1 MTSCLST
8 TTMLPFLCFLLF
20 SFLWSA
26 SAHTH
31 EDFLQCL
38 SLYSEDSHSFS
49 ELVYTPNNSSYLHVL
64 QGSIQNSR
72 FNTTATPKPLVIVTP
87 TNVSHIQATI
97 FCSQKHGMNVR
108 IRSGGH
114 DYEGLSYVSVLPFVI
129 IDLINLRAINVDGE
143 NSTAWVQAGA
153 TLGELY
159 HSIAEKSGTLAFPA
173 GACPTVGAGGHFSGG
188 GYGGL
193 MRKYGLAA
201 DNIIDAQLI
210 DAKGRILDRASMGE
224 DLFWAIR
231 GGGGNSFGV
240 VTAWKVNLVEV
251 PSTVTVFAV
260 PKVLK
265 ENATKLIHRWQYV
278 ANKLPEDIV
287 IAAYVNRINSSQGG
301 DPTIQATFTSL
312 FLGGVDRLLPLMQ
325 ESFPELGLVK
335 DDCIELSWIE
345 FALFLDGFPS
355 NASLDVLLD
364 RTPQSITSFKAKSD
378 YVKQP
383 LPETALEGMWERFF
397 EKDIESPSLIM
408 VPYGGKM
415 DEISESSI
423 PFPHRAGNLY
433 KIHYYVAW
441 TEEGEEASERHIS
454 WIRRLYS
461 YMTPYVSKNPREAYV
476 NYRDL
481 DLGINNLAGNTSY
494 KQASIWGRKYFKNNF
509 DKLVRI
515 KTEVDPAN
523 FFRNEQSIPPFS
535 SW

>member
-1 MTSCLST
+1 M
-8 TTMLPFLCFLLF
+8 
-20 SFLWSA
+20 
-26 SAHTH
+26 
-31 EDFLQCL
+31 
-38 SLYSEDSHSFS
+38 
-49 ELVYTPNNSSYLHVL
+49 
-64 QGSIQNSR
+64 
-72 FNTTATPKPLVIVTP
+72 
-87 TNVSHIQATI
+87 
-97 FCSQKHGMNVR
+97 
-108 IRSGGH
+108 
-114 DYEGLSYVSVLPFVI
+114 
-129 IDLINLRAINVDGE
+129 
-143 NSTAWVQAGA
+143 
-153 TLGELY
+153 
-159 HSIAEKSGTLAFPA
+159 
-173 GACPTVGAGGHFSGG
+173 
-188 GYGGL
+188 
-193 MRKYGLAA
+193 
-201 DNIIDAQLI
+201 
-210 DAKGRILDRASMGE
+210 
-224 DLFWAIR
+224 
-231 GGGGNSFGV
+231 
-240 VTAWKVNLVEV
+240 
-251 PSTVTVFAV
+251 TVFAV

-287 IAAYVNRINSSQGG
+287 ILAYVNRINSSQGG
-301 DPTIQATFTSL
+301 NPTIQATFTSL

-345 FALFLDGFPS
+345 FALFLAGFPS

-383 LPETALEGMWERFF
+383 LPETALEGMWETFF
-397 EKDIESPSLIM
+397 EKDIESPTLVM

-415 DEISESSI
+415 EEISESSI

-441 TEEGEEASERHIS
+441 TEEGKEASERHIS

>member
-1 MTSCLST
+1 MTTCLST

-38 SLYSEDSHSFS
+38 SLYSEDSNSFS
-49 ELVYTPNNSSYLHVL
+49 KLVYTPNNSSYLHVL

-72 FNTTATPKPLVIVTP
+72 FNTTATPKPPVIVTP
-87 TNVSHIQATI
+87 MNVSHIQATI

-129 IDLINLRAINVDGE
+129 IDLINLRAINVDVE

-159 HSIAEKSGTLAFPA
+159 YSIAEKSGTLAFPA
-173 GACPTVGAGGHFSGG
+173 GACPTVGAGGHLSGG

-231 GGGGNSFGV
+231 GGGGNTFGV
-240 VTAWKVNLVEV
+240 VVAWKLKLVPV
-251 PSTVTVFAV
+251 PHTVTFFS
-260 PKVLK
+260 VLRSLE

-278 ANKLPEDIV
+278 ANKLPEDLFIT
-287 IAAYVNRINSSQGG
+287 AYITKINSSQEGIS
-301 DPTIQATFTSL
+301 TIQAEFPSL
-312 FLGGVDRLLPLMQ
+312 FLGGADRLLPLMQ
-325 ESFPELGLVK
+325 ENFPELGLVK
-335 DDCIELSWIE
+335 DDCTEMSWVE
-345 FALFLDGFPS
+345 FVLYNSGYSS
-355 NASLDVLLD
+355 NSSLDVLLN
-364 RTPQSITSFKAKSD
+364 RTPQYITNFKAKSD
-378 YVKQP
+378 YVKKP
-383 LPETALEGMWERFF
+383 MPEIAFEGIWKRFL
-397 EKDIESPSLIM
+397 KVGIETPRLVL

-415 DEISESSI
+415 DQISESSI
-423 PFPHRAGNLY
+423 PFAHRAGNLY
-433 KIHYYVAW
+433 KIQYLVLW
-441 TEEGEEASERHIS
+441 NEQGKEASMRHIA

-461 YMTPYVSKNPREAYV
+461 YTAPYVSKNPREAYI

-481 DLGINNLAGNTSY
+481 DVGMNNIQGNTSY

-509 DKLVRI
+509 DRLIQV
-515 KTEVDPAN
+515 KTAVDPDN
-523 FFRNEQSIPPFS
+523 FFRNEQSIPPLS
-535 SW
+535 SS